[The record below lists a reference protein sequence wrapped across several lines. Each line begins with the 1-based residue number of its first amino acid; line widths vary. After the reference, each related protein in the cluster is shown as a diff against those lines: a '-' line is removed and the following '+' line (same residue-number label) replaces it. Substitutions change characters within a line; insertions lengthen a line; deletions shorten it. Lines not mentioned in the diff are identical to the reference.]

1 MKRIIAVIL
10 SLILIFSLVG
20 CGKQKREI
28 IKLTLSTEDSEAIL
42 AAAGI
47 RLPAAE
53 TTAASGTNVKWFAW
67 WDDFHNYSDDE
78 IVQTGFWTFQEKYG
92 CDVEWI
98 ECTWSDRFDGL
109 ANLTLSGEAP
119 DFAPNDLGSFPV
131 RTMKGMYQ
139 AVDDYVDYSDPLWE
153 GVKDFVYKYLSLN
166 GKAYMFVTDITYGD
180 VCVYNRRV
188 MEEWGFDD
196 PAELYYN
203 DEWTWDV
210 FYNMC
215 MDFSDPDDD
224 RYALDSWSFSAGLMR
239 STGIPVVEYDTETR
253 TYVDNTDSPELER
266 AANLL
271 YDIAKNNCVYPWW
284 NNGWSLR
291 GSSEGEG
298 INSGKMLIF
307 IGYDYTF
314 TGPVDNITPVFG
326 DIAGGEIMYCPM
338 PRDAN
343 GDGHYYT
350 ESSPTGYFLVNG
362 AQNPEGVALLAAC
375 QRFKVLD
382 PTVVSIDKKQKE
394 EIYLWTDEMLNM
406 YDIMHDIANSENMIV
421 TGFGYDNALAS
432 VISAYEDNGHVM
444 NASTWAQIKESNS
457 EKLKYYLD
465 ELNTQVKEYEN
476 ANS

>member
-210 FYNMC
+210 F
-215 MDFSDPDDD
+215 
-224 RYALDSWSFSAGLMR
+224 
-239 STGIPVVEYDTETR
+239 
-253 TYVDNTDSPELER
+253 
-266 AANLL
+266 
-271 YDIAKNNCVYPWW
+271 
-284 NNGWSLR
+284 
-291 GSSEGEG
+291 
-298 INSGKMLIF
+298 
-307 IGYDYTF
+307 
-314 TGPVDNITPVFG
+314 
-326 DIAGGEIMYCPM
+326 
-338 PRDAN
+338 
-343 GDGHYYT
+343 
-350 ESSPTGYFLVNG
+350 
-362 AQNPEGVALLAAC
+362 
-375 QRFKVLD
+375 
-382 PTVVSIDKKQKE
+382 
-394 EIYLWTDEMLNM
+394 
-406 YDIMHDIANSENMIV
+406 
-421 TGFGYDNALAS
+421 
-432 VISAYEDNGHVM
+432 
-444 NASTWAQIKESNS
+444 
-457 EKLKYYLD
+457 
-465 ELNTQVKEYEN
+465 
-476 ANS
+476 

>member
-166 GKAYMFVTDITYGD
+166 GKAYMYIRGCLRLQPQSYG
-180 VCVYNRRV
+180 R
-188 MEEWGFDD
+188 M
-196 PAELYYN
+196 
-203 DEWTWDV
+203 
-210 FYNMC
+210 
-215 MDFSDPDDD
+215 
-224 RYALDSWSFSAGLMR
+224 GL
-239 STGIPVVEYDTETR
+239 
-253 TYVDNTDSPELER
+253 
-266 AANLL
+266 
-271 YDIAKNNCVYPWW
+271 
-284 NNGWSLR
+284 
-291 GSSEGEG
+291 
-298 INSGKMLIF
+298 
-307 IGYDYTF
+307 
-314 TGPVDNITPVFG
+314 
-326 DIAGGEIMYCPM
+326 
-338 PRDAN
+338 
-343 GDGHYYT
+343 
-350 ESSPTGYFLVNG
+350 
-362 AQNPEGVALLAAC
+362 
-375 QRFKVLD
+375 
-382 PTVVSIDKKQKE
+382 
-394 EIYLWTDEMLNM
+394 
-406 YDIMHDIANSENMIV
+406 
-421 TGFGYDNALAS
+421 
-432 VISAYEDNGHVM
+432 
-444 NASTWAQIKESNS
+444 
-457 EKLKYYLD
+457 
-465 ELNTQVKEYEN
+465 
-476 ANS
+476 

>member
-42 AAAGI
+42 AAFYPFNVAAVFFLEGPETGLNYLVVGIVVKIVPPCKPFDICAGSCCSLSC
-47 RLPAAE
+47 RQ
-53 TTAASGTNVKWFAW
+53 
-67 WDDFHNYSDDE
+67 SDS
-78 IVQTGFWTFQEKYG
+78 
-92 CDVEWI
+92 C
-98 ECTWSDRFDGL
+98 CTWSDRFDGL

-253 TYVDNTDSPELER
+253 TYIDNTDSPELER